1 MRNFLTVLL
10 TRTTTLN
17 LKKPKEI
24 NVDEVDAICDKN
36 ERNDNLIPPCLINSH
51 IWTGET
57 ETKVTLCKLSGGGK
71 ITLIWIFKHW
81 Y

>member
-24 NVDEVDAICDKN
+24 NVDEVDAICDKY

-51 IWTGET
+51 I
-57 ETKVTLCKLSGGGK
+57 
-71 ITLIWIFKHW
+71 
-81 Y
+81 